1 MYFKAY
7 ISVSTEQLWENPKTN
22 EYEGC
27 DPDSYQDLGI
37 VRELT
42 ATTLEDLKN
51 KIQKEYFDLEKPVG
65 ADVQIFDGRIEIQ
78 YQGEHDYRTP
88 KAEQIPFIETTSIVI
103 SKIDEIYLD
112 LANEKLFSKI
122 SR

>member
-1 MYFKAY
+1 MQFKAY
-7 ISVSTEQLWENPKTN
+7 ISVSTEQLWKNPKTN

-27 DPDSYQDLGI
+27 DTDSYQDLGI
-37 VRELT
+37 IRELT

-51 KIQKEYFDLEKPVG
+51 KIQKEYFNLEKPVG

-103 SKIDEIYLD
+103 SKIDETYLD

>member
-7 ISVSTEQLWENPKTN
+7 ISVSTEQLWKNPKTN
-22 EYEGC
+22 KYEGC

-37 VRELT
+37 IRELT

-103 SKIDEIYLD
+103 SKIDETYLD
-112 LANEKLFSKI
+112 LANEKVFSKI